1 MIDERKQERIFE
13 QIRKEDYEEA
23 YQEAYEEGFRL
34 GRVKALK
41 GLMKTQHISL
51 EEAMKAI
58 GIPLSERDDYAQ
70 RIGVLRIW
78 GHMGIDA
85 NGCLVPIKDR

>member
-23 YQEAYEEGFRL
+23 YKEGFRL
-34 GRVKALK
+34 GIVQALK

-70 RIGVLRIW
+70 RIGALS
-78 GHMGIDA
+78 
-85 NGCLVPIKDR
+85 N